1 MKNFPFYI
9 AKRYLFSRKSHNAVN
24 VITMISAC
32 GVCFATIALVCVLSV
47 FNGLEALMQDMFGE
61 FDPDLKITVVEGKV
75 FDADTPEFDKIRA
88 LDGVSNVAQ
97 VLEENAL
104 LRFDEQQVP
113 ATIKGVSDNY
123 IKAVNIE
130 NVMFDGTF
138 TLNDGVFDYAVAGIG
153 IASRLGAG
161 AHFLRPVQIYAP
173 KRMAAV
179 NLARPETAFNQRAIH
194 LSGIFDAGQS
204 NYNDTYLI
212 VPLALAQELFDY
224 EANQATSLA
233 LKVREGS
240 VENVQ
245 KQIREILGDGF
256 RVQNRYEQQEVFFRI
271 LQSEKLIGFLIL
283 CFILLIA
290 TFNIIGSLSMLIL
303 EKKDDIKT
311 LHSLGTDEKRM
322 RRIFF
327 YEGWL
332 VSLLGGLIGIVIG
345 VVLCLVQQHFG
356 IIKLGGGGADYL
368 IPAYPVK
375 VQIWDTLLI
384 FSTVMIVSFCALQ
397 FTVKSLKIKSL

>member
-1 MKNFPFYI
+1 
-9 AKRYLFSRKSHNAVN
+9 
-24 VITMISAC
+24 MISAC

-61 FDPDLKITVVEGKV
+61 FDPDLRITVVEGKV
-75 FDADTPEFDKIRA
+75 FEVDTPEFDKIRA
-88 LDGVSNVAQ
+88 LDGVLNVAQ

-104 LRFDEQQVP
+104 LRFDEHQTP

-123 IKAVNIE
+123 VSAVNIE
-130 NVMFDGTF
+130 NVMFDGAF
-138 TLNDGVFDYAVAGIG
+138 RLHDGAFPYAVAGIG
-153 IASRLGAG
+153 IASRLGVG
-161 AHFLRPVQIYAP
+161 AHFLRPIQIYAP
-173 KRMAAV
+173 KRMATV

-194 LSGIFDAGQS
+194 LSGIFDVGQS

-224 EANQATSLA
+224 EPNQATALA

-240 VENVQ
+240 VNSIQ
-245 KQIREILGDGF
+245 RQIRQILGSDF
-256 RVQNRYEQQEVFFRI
+256 QVKNRYEQQEVFFRI
-271 LQSEKLIGFLIL
+271 MKVEKWIGFLIL
-283 CFILLIA
+283 SFILLIA

-303 EKKDDIKT
+303 EKKEDIKT
-311 LHSLGTDEKRM
+311 LYSLGVDEKRM

-332 VSLLGGLIGIVIG
+332 VSLLGGVIGIVIG
-345 VVLCLVQQHFG
+345 VVLCLIQQHFG
-356 IIKLGGGGADYL
+356 IIKLGGGGADYV
-368 IPAYPVK
+368 ISAYPVK

-384 FSTVMIVSFCALQ
+384 FFTVMII
-397 FTVKSLKIKSL
+397 SLLAVQLPCRQVNKLSKNE